1 MKKFGLLLVGVIAFF
16 ILLANIGPLLGLAV
30 SLVVSYYAVK
40 EFMKTDSTANKVLWG
55 IIGFIAIGFSIAN
68 VPAVLGLVAA
78 YILYVVYKNWNKSKD
93 TIIDAKESSDPFT
106 NFEKEWN
113 ALNNK

>member
-16 ILLANIGPLLGLAV
+16 VLLANIGPLLGLAL

-55 IIGFIAIGFSIAN
+55 IIGLIAIGFSIAN

-78 YILYVVYKNWNKSKD
+78 YILYLVYKNWNKTKD
-93 TIIDAKESSDPFT
+93 TIIESKESSDPFT

-113 ALNNK
+113 ALTNK

>member
-1 MKKFGLLLVGVIAFF
+1 MKKFGLFLVGVIAFF

-55 IIGFIAIGFSIAN
+55 IVGFIAIAFSIAN

-78 YILYVVYKNWNKSKD
+78 YILYVVYKNWNK
-93 TIIDAKESSDPFT
+93 TKEEEKVVESTDPFT
-106 NFEKEWN
+106 NFEKQWN
-113 ALNNK
+113 SLNEK